1 MSKDSGDRN
10 RARKICEN
18 TRQKPCMQQRWMPIT
33 TMPFIAP
40 EMRIERLAPLQKISV
55 IIPVLNE
62 EDAIANVI
70 GDIPKTLVQEIIV
83 VDNGCTDNT
92 VAVAKRNG
100 AKVVTEPRRGYG
112 YACLAGIA
120 AVTEPNIVVFLDGDY
135 SDYPTEMPQLVQPIL
150 AGKADFVVGTR
161 MSTSKGALLPQARF
175 GNWLACFLMRW
186 FFGVRW
192 TDLGPFRAIRY
203 PQLLALDMQDKTF
216 GWTVEMQIKSA
227 KMGMQGCEVPV
238 RYRKRIGTSKISG
251 TVLGT
256 LKAGY
261 KILCTLFYYRFFDK
275 SCANAIRAADN
286 ASTTDKN

>member
-1 MSKDSGDRN
+1 
-10 RARKICEN
+10 
-18 TRQKPCMQQRWMPIT
+18 MQQRRMRIT
-33 TMPFIAP
+33 TLTAIAP
-40 EMRIERLAPLQKISV
+40 EMRIERLASIQKISV
-55 IIPVLNE
+55 IVPVLNE
-62 EDAIANVI
+62 EGSIANVI

-92 VAVAKRNG
+92 AAIAKQNG
-100 AKVVTEPRRGYG
+100 AKVVTEQRRGYG

-135 SDYPTEMPQLVQPIL
+135 SDYPTEIPQLVQPIL
-150 AGKADFVVGTR
+150 EGKADFVVGTR
-161 MSTSKGALLPQARF
+161 VNAAKGALLPQARF
-175 GNWLACFLMRW
+175 GNWLACLLMRW
-186 FFGVRW
+186 FFGVHW

-227 KMGMQGCEVPV
+227 KMGMRTCEVQV
-238 RYRKRIGTSKISG
+238 CYRKRIGTSKISG

-261 KILCTLFYYRFFDK
+261 KILGTLFYYRFFDK
-275 SCANAIRAADN
+275 SGSNSIR
-286 ASTTDKN
+286 

>member
-1 MSKDSGDRN
+1 MR
-10 RARKICEN
+10 
-18 TRQKPCMQQRWMPIT
+18 IT
-33 TMPFIAP
+33 TLTAVAP
-40 EMRIERLAPLQKISV
+40 EMRIERLASIQKISV
-55 IIPVLNE
+55 IVPVLNE
-62 EDAIANVI
+62 EGSIANVI

-92 VAVAKRNG
+92 AAIAKQNG
-100 AKVVTEPRRGYG
+100 AKVVTEQRRGYG

-135 SDYPTEMPQLVQPIL
+135 SDYPTEIPQLVQPIL
-150 AGKADFVVGTR
+150 EGKADFVVGTR
-161 MSTSKGALLPQARF
+161 VNAAKGALLPQARF
-175 GNWLACFLMRW
+175 GNWLACLLMRW
-186 FFGVRW
+186 FFGVHW

-227 KMGMQGCEVPV
+227 KMGMRTCEVPV

-261 KILCTLFYYRFFDK
+261 KILGTLFYYRFFDK
-275 SCANAIRAADN
+275 SGSNSIR
-286 ASTTDKN
+286 

>member
-1 MSKDSGDRN
+1 
-10 RARKICEN
+10 
-18 TRQKPCMQQRWMPIT
+18 
-33 TMPFIAP
+33 
-40 EMRIERLAPLQKISV
+40 MRTERLAPIQKISV

-92 VAVAKRNG
+92 PAIAKRKG
-100 AKVVTEPRRGYG
+100 AKVVMEPRRGYG
-112 YACLAGIA
+112 AACLAGIA

-135 SDYPTEMPQLVQPIL
+135 SDYPTEISKLVQPIL
-150 AGKADFVVGTR
+150 EGKADFVVGTR
-161 MSTSKGALLPQARF
+161 VNASKGALLPQARF
-175 GNWLACFLMRW
+175 GNWLACHLMRR
-186 FFGVRW
+186 FFGARW

-238 RYRKRIGTSKISG
+238 GYRKRIGTSKISG
-251 TVLGT
+251 TIWGT

-261 KILCTLFYYRFFDK
+261 KILGTLFYYRFFHK
-275 SCANAIRAADN
+275 SRANATRAADN
-286 ASTTDKN
+286 APTRDKR